1 MTKKVGSQR
10 PPRRQRQATTAAAPS
25 APQSRRQTMTR
36 ESAGPLPTW
45 RMIAKRLIPIVVF
58 GIAMYVLAPVLAKVA
73 SAWPRLSS
81 LQPAWVAVGLAAE
94 AGSFACTYMLKRIAL
109 RTKAIFAVV
118 TSGLVG
124 NAITN
129 VFPGAD
135 ATGATI
141 EFRLLSTA
149 GVDAGAAIGGL
160 TATALLQTGSLL
172 GLPVLTLPA
181 ILAGT
186 PISRGLAHL
195 AYLGLAVFALYSV
208 ALFVIFQTDGP
219 LHLVGRLV
227 EKLHNRFLYT
237 RPSLTGL
244 PERLVAQRD
253 ATRAAL
259 GQQWVRALLYTVGRV
274 ALDFGCLLAML
285 AAVRTGPVP
294 WLVLIAYASTTV
306 LALLPVTPGGLGI
319 VEGSLTGFLVLAGV
333 PATKAVLS
341 TLAYR
346 LASYWLPTLCGPVA
360 YVAYRRRFHRH
371 GPDGAVNRDDATS
384 GSGRTAPGGS
394 PS

>member
-1 MTKKVGSQR
+1 MT
-10 PPRRQRQATTAAAPS
+10 P
-25 APQSRRQTMTR
+25 

-45 RMIAKRLIPIVVF
+45 RMIAKRVVPIVVF
-58 GIAMYVLAPVLAKVA
+58 GVTMYVLAPVLAKVA

-81 LQPAWVAVGLAAE
+81 LQPWWVAVGVAAE

-124 NAITN
+124 NAVTN
-129 VFPGAD
+129 VFPGGD

-149 GVDAGAAIGGL
+149 GVDAGAAVGGL

-172 GLPVLTLPA
+172 ALPVLTLPA
-181 ILAGT
+181 IAAGA

-195 AYLGLAVFALYSV
+195 AYLGLAVVAVYAVALY
-208 ALFVIFQTDGP
+208 VIFRTDGL

-227 EKLHNRFLYT
+227 EKLHNSFLHR
-237 RPSLTGL
+237 RPPITGL
-244 PERLVAQRD
+244 PTRLVAQRD

-259 GQQWVRALLYTVGRV
+259 GQQWGRALIYTVGRV
-274 ALDFGCLLAML
+274 LLDFGCLLAML

-294 WLVLIAYASTTV
+294 WVVLIAYASTAV

-319 VEGSLTGFLVLAGV
+319 VEGSLTGLLVLAGI
-333 PATKAVLS
+333 PAAKAVLS

-346 LASYWLPTLCGPVA
+346 LASYWLPTLCGPLA
-360 YVAYRRRFHRH
+360 FLAYRRRFRH
-371 GPDGAVNRDDATS
+371 LGPDGGADRSVAAS
-384 GSGRTAPGGS
+384 GSGPPGPEGRPPEQEREPPARGRPTGPRPQT
-394 PS
+394 PSA